1 MIDNALYY
9 VRMNELEKNH
19 MPTKEVKST
28 LKVQDCDVMHL
39 RESGKIKY
47 TKKGNA
53 YWYLRSDVESIK
65 GQKS

>member
-1 MIDNALYY
+1 MS
-9 VRMNELEKNH
+9 ELQKDY

-39 RESGKIKY
+39 RQTGKIQS

-53 YWYLRSDVESIK
+53 FWYLRDDVERLARDK
-65 GQKS
+65 DK